1 MRYPLLIVALLPFLL
16 NAQHLN
22 LNKMSLV
29 EWGSGRPISV
39 ADLAQGKPTVLLT
52 LATEC
57 PICQK
62 YAGGLPELAAA
73 YPQVAFIGVFTKWE
87 DTTLIQPFVRDY
99 NLPFPIA
106 TDPKHRLIKSL
117 KTEVTPEAFLVSPD
131 GNVRYRGSI
140 NDWFAGLGKYRTVVT
155 QEYLRNALDEYLAGK
170 VVSLPQ
176 TKAIGCMFAR

>member
-1 MRYPLLIVALLPFLL
+1 MRCLLLLGLLLPMLL

-22 LNKMSLV
+22 LKKTSLV
-29 EWGSGRPISV
+29 EWGSGRASSV
-39 ADLAQGKPTVLLT
+39 ADLARGKPTVLLT

-62 YAGGLPELAAA
+62 YAGTLPDLAAQ
-73 YPQVAFIGVFTKWE
+73 YPQVVFIGVFTKWE
-87 DTTLIQPFVRDY
+87 DSTLIQPFIRDY
-99 NLPFPIA
+99 QLPFPLA
-106 TDPKHRLIKSL
+106 RDPKHRLIKSL
-117 KTEVTPEAFLVSPD
+117 KTEVTPEAFLVSPEGD
-131 GNVRYRGSI
+131 VLYRGSI

>member
-1 MRYPLLIVALLPFLL
+1 
-16 NAQHLN
+16 
-22 LNKMSLV
+22 
-29 EWGSGRPISV
+29 
-39 ADLAQGKPTVLLT
+39 
-52 LATEC
+52 
-57 PICQK
+57 
-62 YAGGLPELAAA
+62 
-73 YPQVAFIGVFTKWE
+73 VFTKWE

-117 KTEVTPEAFLVSPD
+117 KTEVTPEAFLVSPE
-131 GNVRYRGSI
+131 GNVLYRGSI